1 MATLPKTCDE
11 IAHPRLPIQ
20 DRNGAYYCYN
30 CIIEAFQ
37 AKGYNLACRML
48 RDWALAE
55 DALQDSFLSG
65 YRAFSQ
71 FRGDNLNAWMMRIIA
86 NTCRDFLRSRRA
98 RPIVSLDPLPTA
110 TDDPTPSAV
119 DLPARE
125 ESPEEYAERE
135 ELRRAIISGLDR
147 LPEERRLAVI
157 LVDVQGL
164 SYEEAAQVMNC
175 SIGTVKSRISRGRVL
190 WVIILSP
197 GVSLAQRTPTQETAI
212 NSTGQSR
219 AADGP
224 AQQFATPVR
233 VNRWQ
238 HSPKPVT
245 KLPTQREGKRSRS
258 SLPGVGPPASSRV
271 TDTRF

>member
-1 MATLPKTCDE
+1 MVTLPKTCDE
-11 IAHPRLPIQ
+11 VAHPRLPVQ
-20 DRNGAYYCYN
+20 DRNGASFCYN

-55 DALQDSFLSG
+55 DVLQESFVSG

-98 RPIVSLDPLPTA
+98 RPIISLDPLPTA
-110 TDDPTPSAV
+110 ADDSTPSAV
-119 DLPARE
+119 DLPTRE

-135 ELRRAIISGLDR
+135 ELRRTIVNGLDR

-164 SYEEAAQVMNC
+164 SYEEAAQVMDC
-175 SIGTVKSRISRGRVL
+175 STGTVKSRISRGRAAL
-190 WVIILSP
+190 RDHL
-197 GVSLAQRTPTQETAI
+197 
-212 NSTGQSR
+212 R
-219 AADGP
+219 ASGEL
-224 AQQFATPVR
+224 
-233 VNRWQ
+233 
-238 HSPKPVT
+238 
-245 KLPTQREGKRSRS
+245 LPSKFRQ
-258 SLPGVGPPASSRV
+258 
-271 TDTRF
+271 DN

>member
-1 MATLPKTCDE
+1 MVTLPKTCDE
-11 IAHPRLPIQ
+11 IVHPRLPVQ
-20 DRNGAYYCYN
+20 DRNGASFCYN

-55 DALQDSFLSG
+55 DVLQESFVSG
-65 YRAFSQ
+65 YRAFAQ

-86 NTCRDFLRSRRA
+86 NACRDFLRSRRA
-98 RPIVSLDPLPTA
+98 RPVISLDPLPTA
-110 TDDPTPSAV
+110 ADDRAPSAV

-175 SIGTVKSRISRGRVL
+175 SIGTVKSRISRGRAGLRDVL
-190 WVIILSP
+190 
-197 GVSLAQRTPTQETAI
+197 
-212 NSTGQSR
+212 R
-219 AADGP
+219 AAGEL
-224 AQQFATPVR
+224 
-233 VNRWQ
+233 
-238 HSPKPVT
+238 
-245 KLPTQREGKRSRS
+245 LPSRF
-258 SLPGVGPPASSRV
+258 RQ
-271 TDTRF
+271 DN

>member
-1 MATLPKTCDE
+1 MVTLPKTCDE
-11 IAHPRLPIQ
+11 IAHPRLPVQ
-20 DRNGAYYCYN
+20 DRNGASFCYN

-55 DALQDSFLSG
+55 DVLQESFVSG
-65 YRAFSQ
+65 YRAFTQ

-110 TDDPTPSAV
+110 ADDPTPSAV
-119 DLPARE
+119 DLPTRE

-135 ELRRAIISGLDR
+135 ELRRTIVNGLDR

-164 SYEEAAQVMNC
+164 SYEEAAKVMDC
-175 SIGTVKSRISRGRVL
+175 STGTVKSRISRGRAAL
-190 WVIILSP
+190 RDHL
-197 GVSLAQRTPTQETAI
+197 
-212 NSTGQSR
+212 R
-219 AADGP
+219 ASGEL
-224 AQQFATPVR
+224 
-233 VNRWQ
+233 
-238 HSPKPVT
+238 
-245 KLPTQREGKRSRS
+245 LPSKFRQ
-258 SLPGVGPPASSRV
+258 
-271 TDTRF
+271 DN

>member
-1 MATLPKTCDE
+1 MVTLPKTCDE
-11 IAHPRLPIQ
+11 IAHPRLPVQ
-20 DRNGAYYCYN
+20 DRNGASFCYN

-55 DALQDSFLSG
+55 DVLQESFVSG

-98 RPIVSLDPLPTA
+98 RPIISLDPMPTA
-110 TDDPTPSAV
+110 ADDPTPSAV
-119 DLPARE
+119 DLPTRE

-135 ELRRAIISGLDR
+135 ELRRTIVNGLDR

-175 SIGTVKSRISRGRVL
+175 STGTVKSRISRGRAAL
-190 WVIILSP
+190 RDHLRASGELLP
-197 GVSLAQRTPTQETAI
+197 
-212 NSTGQSR
+212 SR
-219 AADGP
+219 FRQD
-224 AQQFATPVR
+224 
-233 VNRWQ
+233 N
-238 HSPKPVT
+238 
-245 KLPTQREGKRSRS
+245 
-258 SLPGVGPPASSRV
+258 
-271 TDTRF
+271 

>member
-1 MATLPKTCDE
+1 MVTLPKTCDE
-11 IAHPRLPIQ
+11 IAHPRLPVQ
-20 DRNGAYYCYN
+20 DRNGASFCYN

-55 DALQDSFLSG
+55 DVLQESFVSG

-98 RPIVSLDPLPTA
+98 RPIISLDPLPTA
-110 TDDPTPSAV
+110 SDDPTPSAV
-119 DLPARE
+119 DLPTKE

-135 ELRRAIISGLDR
+135 ELRRTIVNGLDL

-164 SYEEAAQVMNC
+164 SYEEAAQIMNC
-175 SIGTVKSRISRGRVL
+175 STGTVKSRISRGRAAL
-190 WVIILSP
+190 RDHLRASGELLP
-197 GVSLAQRTPTQETAI
+197 
-212 NSTGQSR
+212 SR
-219 AADGP
+219 FRQD
-224 AQQFATPVR
+224 
-233 VNRWQ
+233 N
-238 HSPKPVT
+238 
-245 KLPTQREGKRSRS
+245 
-258 SLPGVGPPASSRV
+258 
-271 TDTRF
+271 

>member
-1 MATLPKTCDE
+1 MVTLPKTCDE
-11 IAHPRLPIQ
+11 IAHPRLPVQ
-20 DRNGAYYCYN
+20 DRNGASFCYN

-55 DALQDSFLSG
+55 DVLQESFVSG

-86 NTCRDFLRSRRA
+86 NTCRDFLRSRRT
-98 RPIVSLDPLPTA
+98 RPVISLDPLPTA
-110 TDDPTPSAV
+110 ADDPTPSAV
-119 DLPARE
+119 DLPTKE

-135 ELRRAIISGLDR
+135 ELRRTIVNGLDR

-175 SIGTVKSRISRGRVL
+175 STGTVKSRISRGRAAL
-190 WVIILSP
+190 RDHLRASGELLP
-197 GVSLAQRTPTQETAI
+197 
-212 NSTGQSR
+212 SR
-219 AADGP
+219 FRQD
-224 AQQFATPVR
+224 
-233 VNRWQ
+233 N
-238 HSPKPVT
+238 
-245 KLPTQREGKRSRS
+245 
-258 SLPGVGPPASSRV
+258 
-271 TDTRF
+271 

>member
-11 IAHPRLPIQ
+11 IAHPCLPIQ

-98 RPIVSLDPLPTA
+98 RPIISLDPLPTA

-164 SYEEAAQVMNC
+164 SYGEAAQVMNC
-175 SIGTVKSRISRGRVL
+175 SIGTVKSRISRGRAGL
-190 WVIILSP
+190 RDFL
-197 GVSLAQRTPTQETAI
+197 
-212 NSTGQSR
+212 R
-219 AADGP
+219 AAGEL
-224 AQQFATPVR
+224 
-233 VNRWQ
+233 
-238 HSPKPVT
+238 
-245 KLPTQREGKRSRS
+245 LPSRF
-258 SLPGVGPPASSRV
+258 RQ
-271 TDTRF
+271 DN

>member
-11 IAHPRLPIQ
+11 IAHSRLLVK
-20 DRNGAYYCYN
+20 DRNGASYCYN

-55 DALQDSFLSG
+55 DVLQESFVSG

-98 RPIVSLDPLPTA
+98 RPIISLDQLPTA

-135 ELRRAIISGLDR
+135 ELRRAIINGLDR

-175 SIGTVKSRISRGRVL
+175 SIGTVKSRISRGRAGL
-190 WVIILSP
+190 RDFL
-197 GVSLAQRTPTQETAI
+197 
-212 NSTGQSR
+212 R
-219 AADGP
+219 AAGEL
-224 AQQFATPVR
+224 
-233 VNRWQ
+233 
-238 HSPKPVT
+238 
-245 KLPTQREGKRSRS
+245 LPSRF
-258 SLPGVGPPASSRV
+258 RQ
-271 TDTRF
+271 DN

>member
-1 MATLPKTCDE
+1 MLPMAPVAGSPPQTPQLMVTLPKTCE
-11 IAHPRLPIQ
+11 GIAHARLPVQ
-20 DRNGAYYCYN
+20 DWNGGSYCYN

-48 RDWALAE
+48 RDWSLAE
-55 DALQDSFLSG
+55 DVLQESFVSG
-65 YRAFSQ
+65 YRAFSK

-98 RPIVSLDPLPTA
+98 RPVISLDPLPTA
-110 TDDPTPSAV
+110 VDDPTPSAV

-157 LVDVQGL
+157 LVDVQGF

-175 SIGTVKSRISRGRVL
+175 STGTVKSCISRGRA
-190 WVIILSP
+190 
-197 GVSLAQRTPTQETAI
+197 SLRDYLRT
-212 NSTGQSR
+212 TGELLPSR
-219 AADGP
+219 FRQD
-224 AQQFATPVR
+224 
-233 VNRWQ
+233 N
-238 HSPKPVT
+238 
-245 KLPTQREGKRSRS
+245 
-258 SLPGVGPPASSRV
+258 
-271 TDTRF
+271 

>member
-1 MATLPKTCDE
+1 MATLPETCDE
-11 IAHPRLPIQ
+11 IAHPCLPIQ
-20 DRNGAYYCYN
+20 DRNGAYCCYN

-86 NTCRDFLRSRRA
+86 NTCRDFLRSRHA
-98 RPIVSLDPLPTA
+98 RPIISLDPLPTA

-175 SIGTVKSRISRGRVL
+175 SIGTVKSRISRGRAGL
-190 WVIILSP
+190 RDFL
-197 GVSLAQRTPTQETAI
+197 
-212 NSTGQSR
+212 R
-219 AADGP
+219 AAGELVP
-224 AQQFATPVR
+224 
-233 VNRWQ
+233 
-238 HSPKPVT
+238 
-245 KLPTQREGKRSRS
+245 SRF
-258 SLPGVGPPASSRV
+258 RQ
-271 TDTRF
+271 DN